1 VTMMQAATPAG
12 VFSRAWRIHGAA
24 FCALVLLIL
33 LAFHHDV
40 AEMVVV
46 WWIYS
51 TYSHAFLILPIS
63 LWLVWEKRAQLRQ
76 IQPVAEPLALWALP
90 VMLFVWWMGELSTI
104 NELKQFAIVGIMIV
118 AIFALLGRQV
128 FRLIWFP
135 ALYLF
140 FMVPTGQYLIAP
152 MQRFATKFTDVGL
165 TFLNIPHY
173 THGTFIDLSNGVFEV
188 AEACAGLR
196 FMIATVALGVIFA
209 YISYRKWYKIA
220 LFMLSCVLIPLVGNG
235 LRVVGII
242 VLAHY
247 TNNRYGA
254 GADHILYGWGFNIA
268 ILLVL
273 FFIGSFFRDP
283 VDDQVSPSAA
293 SPGSDSLAKTGVV
306 FAAAVV
312 MIFSLPAYASWHES
326 QTQTPDA
333 SALTKPMTV
342 RGWHTVKP
350 IGDWAP
356 DYSAMAARLTLS
368 LRPDAPAV
376 TAEPVDLYVGYYSN
390 ARSAHEVTAHID
402 HLWNAKT
409 MTRLTSK
416 RVNAQL
422 QGKDLQLQESI
433 ITSPVAR
440 RLVWS
445 VYWIDG
451 RFTASS
457 FATKL
462 LQVPAALSGHE
473 GQAIIAVST
482 IVETTDKDARR
493 RLRAALAALRD
504 LPDRLNA
511 TAHRPSGANVTN

>member
-1 VTMMQAATPAG
+1 MD
-12 VFSRAWRIHGAA
+12 RAWRIHGAA
-24 FCALVLLIL
+24 LGALVLLVL
-33 LAFHHDV
+33 LAFRRDV
-40 AEMVVV
+40 ADMVVI

-76 IQPVAEPLALWALP
+76 TEPVAEPLALWALP
-90 VMLFVWWMGELSTI
+90 VILFVWWMGELSTI
-104 NELKQFAIVGIMIV
+104 NELKQFAIVGMVIA
-118 AIFALLGRQV
+118 AIFAMLGRQV
-128 FRLIWFP
+128 FRAIWFP

-165 TFLNIPHY
+165 TLLGVPHF
-173 THGTFIDLSNGVFEV
+173 THGAFIDVSNGIFEV

-220 LFMLSCVLIPLVGNG
+220 LFMLSCVVIPLVGNG

-247 TNNRYGA
+247 TDNRYGA
-254 GADHILYGWGFNIA
+254 GADHVLYGWGFNIA

-273 FFIGSFFRDP
+273 FFVGSFFRDP
-283 VDDQVSPSAA
+283 VDDHVTPSTVSH
-293 SPGSDSLAKTGVV
+293 GSDSLAKTGAV
-306 FAAAVV
+306 FATAVV
-312 MIFSLPAYASWHES
+312 LIFSLPAYASWQES
-326 QTQTPDA
+326 RTPAPDV
-333 SALTKPMTV
+333 SALMKPMST
-342 RGWHTVKP
+342 RGWHSVKS

-356 DYSAMAARLTLS
+356 DYVRMAARLTLS
-368 LRPDAPAV
+368 LAQDASTAAPA
-376 TAEPVDLYVGYYSN
+376 PVDLYVGYYAN
-390 ARSAHEVTAHID
+390 AKSAHELTAHIN
-402 HLWNAKT
+402 HLWNVKT
-409 MTRLTSK
+409 TTLLTTD
-416 RVNAQL
+416 RVNARL
-422 QGKDLQLQESI
+422 QGKNLQMQELI

-445 VYWIDG
+445 AYWIDG
-451 RFTASS
+451 EFTPSS

-473 GQAIIAVST
+473 GQAIVAVST
-482 IVETTDKDARR
+482 IVDTNDNDARR
-493 RLRAALAALRD
+493 RLREALLAMSD
-504 LPDRLNA
+504 LPDRLA
-511 TAHRPSGANVTN
+511 AAAHRPSASGVTN